1 MGKRIISLF
10 FLALVLLTTGLSVWG
25 PEAFSRWK
33 DRSLLGRIHRQEVE
47 LSGEGYRYEMS
58 ASEKL
63 YVLSQ
68 ALGSR
73 NFPESGQYGAWN
85 GGAQYQES
93 GGNYALIINHRGLE
107 ETAEDAASGEE
118 VCETCNEGLRVLKS
132 AGLLPESVAEVDPGL
147 YDAVLYS
154 AIDVREPRNYVP
166 VWKLS
171 LADDIRG
178 IRKENRPMDLYLDA
192 DDGKIYEFY
201 VRTQWEWE
209 DIDPDTIV
217 QNWCSYLGLP
227 EPFRLEDDNP
237 LSEST
242 PFFKKYIIPGEGEE
256 QTVVT
261 VGFYEGIREFFIKI
275 SR

>member
-47 LSGEGYRYEMS
+47 LSGEGYRYELS
-58 ASEKL
+58 AAEKL
-63 YVLSQ
+63 YVLSR
-68 ALGSR
+68 ALESR
-73 NFPESGQYGAWN
+73 NFPENGQYGA
-85 GGAQYQES
+85 GSKGAQYQES
-93 GGNYALIINHRGLE
+93 GGNYALIINHKGLE
-107 ETAEDAASGEE
+107 ETSENTASREE
-118 VCETCNEGLRVLKS
+118 VCETCNEGLRALKS
-132 AGLLPESVAEVDPGL
+132 AGLLPESVAEVDPEL
-147 YDAVLYS
+147 YEAVLYS
-154 AIDVREPRNYVP
+154 AIDVREPRNYVA

-209 DIDPDTIV
+209 EIEPDTIV
-217 QNWCSYLGLP
+217 RSWCFYLGLP
-227 EPFRLEDDNP
+227 DPLRLEDDNP

-242 PFFKKYIIPGEGEE
+242 PFFRKYTVAGEGEE

>member
-132 AGLLPESVAEVDPGL
+132 AGLLPESVAEVEAEPG
-147 YDAVLYS
+147 
-154 AIDVREPRNYVP
+154 R
-166 VWKLS
+166 
-171 LADDIRG
+171 
-178 IRKENRPMDLYLDA
+178 
-192 DDGKIYEFY
+192 
-201 VRTQWEWE
+201 
-209 DIDPDTIV
+209 
-217 QNWCSYLGLP
+217 
-227 EPFRLEDDNP
+227 
-237 LSEST
+237 
-242 PFFKKYIIPGEGEE
+242 
-256 QTVVT
+256 
-261 VGFYEGIREFFIKI
+261 
-275 SR
+275 

>member
-47 LSGEGYRYEMS
+47 LSGEGYRYELS
-58 ASEKL
+58 AAEKL
-63 YVLSQ
+63 YVLSR
-68 ALGSR
+68 ALESR
-73 NFPESGQYGAWN
+73 NFPENGQYGAWST
-85 GGAQYQES
+85 GAQYQES
-93 GGNYALIINHRGLE
+93 GENYALIINHKGLE
-107 ETAEDAASGEE
+107 EASEDAPSREE
-118 VCETCNEGLRVLKS
+118 VCETCNEGLRALKS
-132 AGLLPESVAEVDPGL
+132 VGLLPESVAEVEPEL
-147 YDAVLYS
+147 YEAVLYS
-154 AIDVREPRNYVP
+154 AIDVREPRNYVT

-209 DIDPDTIV
+209 EIDPDIIV
-217 QNWCSYLGLP
+217 RSWCSYLGLP
-227 EPFRLEDDNP
+227 EPLRLEDDNP

-242 PFFKKYIIPGEGEE
+242 PFFRKYTVAGEGEE